1 MEGYRRMQM
10 PVKFEVSAMQV
21 GTSIRITLP
30 KEVREHLNVQKGDK
44 LVMYA
49 DNNHVIIEKKKEQ
62 TNQQK

>member
-49 DNNHVIIEKKKEQ
+49 DNSHVIIEKKKE
-62 TNQQK
+62 

>member
-1 MEGYRRMQM
+1 MQM
-10 PVKFEVSAMQV
+10 PIKFEVSAMQV

-49 DNNHVIIEKKKEQ
+49 DNNHVIIEKKKE
-62 TNQQK
+62 

>member
-1 MEGYRRMQM
+1 MQM

-30 KEVREHLNVQKGDK
+30 KEVREHLNVHKGDK

-49 DNNHVIIEKKKEQ
+49 DNSHVIIEKKKE
-62 TNQQK
+62 